1 MDAND
6 CLSLF
11 RQLPDGAPFRY
22 LKGLTA
28 SDIFLDSNESENDT
42 LNIGYYAIMKT
53 REEVPCI
60 GGTRTAPLFTVFETV
75 MIPGSHW
82 EPDDADIMEFTQR
95 SAFYDALR
103 EIVLREVDNYVRNIQ
118 ESDALTSAYSEE

>member
-1 MDAND
+1 MDTKD

-28 SDIFLDSNESENDT
+28 SDVFLDSNESENDT
-42 LNIGYYAIMKT
+42 LNIGYYAIQKT
-53 REEVPCI
+53 TEEVPCI
-60 GGTRTAPLFTVFETV
+60 GKTRTAPLFLVFETV
-75 MIPGSHW
+75 MTPGSHW
-82 EPDDADIMEFTQR
+82 EPDDADLTEFTQR
-95 SAFYDALR
+95 GAFYDALR

-118 ESDALTSAYSEE
+118 ESDALASASSEE

>member
-1 MDAND
+1 MNAND

-28 SDIFLDSNESENDT
+28 SDIFLDSNEPDNDT
-42 LNIGYYAIMKT
+42 LNIGFYAIQKT
-53 REEVPCI
+53 TEEVPCI
-60 GGTRTAPLFTVFETV
+60 AGTRTAPLFLVFETV
-75 MIPGSHW
+75 TTPGSYW
-82 EPDDADIMEFTQR
+82 EPPDADIAEFTQR

-103 EIVLREVDNYVRNIQ
+103 EIVLRELDNYVRNIQ
-118 ESDALTSAYSEE
+118 ESDALASASSEE

>member
-1 MDAND
+1 METTD

-42 LNIGYYAIMKT
+42 LNIGYYAIQKT
-53 REEVPCI
+53 TEEVPCI
-60 GGTRTAPLFTVFETV
+60 GGTRTAPLFLVFETV
-75 MIPGSHW
+75 MIPSSHW
-82 EPDDADIMEFTQR
+82 EPDDADIVEFTQR

-118 ESDALTSAYSEE
+118 ESDALASASSEE

>member
-1 MDAND
+1 MNAND

-22 LKGLTA
+22 LKGLSE

-42 LNIGYYAIMKT
+42 LNIGYYAIQKT
-53 REEVPCI
+53 TEEVPCV
-60 GGTRTAPLFTVFETV
+60 GKTRTAPLFLVYETIV
-75 MIPGSHW
+75 RPGSYW
-82 EPDDADIMEFTQR
+82 EPDDADLTEFTQR

-118 ESDALTSAYSEE
+118 ESDALASTYSEE

>member
-1 MDAND
+1 
-6 CLSLF
+6 
-11 RQLPDGAPFRY
+11 
-22 LKGLTA
+22 
-28 SDIFLDSNESENDT
+28 
-42 LNIGYYAIMKT
+42 
-53 REEVPCI
+53 
-60 GGTRTAPLFTVFETV
+60 

-118 ESDALTSAYSEE
+118 ESDALASASSEE